1 MKKVLSKKL
10 CLLFS
15 MILLILFLGFTLW
28 WYGLFDD
35 FGKTGEMFDSSSID
49 FLDTGEIAVYGMPD
63 PNEQWRKGIA
73 GMTTENVIKDFLA
86 CTPTAISQGIYNMP
100 RSFSRLYQPEDY
112 RPFHSPGPFT
122 EYVDILLKR
131 NNAAVILLHYYEEMS
146 TEGIYGN
153 KEAFGCFEL
162 ILAQPRFQRHLT
174 PEDRAR
180 IPEIVK
186 QKQLEKFADPDYSSH
201 QYYNFLYT
209 DAYSVDEE
217 GWIHW
222 DEEKLKEY
230 AKPFAYL
237 AEIEDSKELEAELQQ
252 FKTQQK
258 KERCQESLN
267 TSRQNLSQRL
277 SFRFDSCG

>member
-1 MKKVLSKKL
+1 MKKVFSKKL

-15 MILLILFLGFTLW
+15 LILFLGFTLW
-28 WYGLFDD
+28 WYGFFSDIGKKDEPFDVFSLNKSKPNNLGLYD
-35 FGKTGEMFDSSSID
+35 
-49 FLDTGEIAVYGMPD
+49 PD
-63 PNEQWRKGIA
+63 PIDEWRRAISEI
-73 GMTTENVIKDFLA
+73 TTQNLA
-86 CTPTAISQGIYNMP
+86 ETFIQNSPIVVSQGIYNMP
-100 RSFSRLYQPEDY
+100 ASFSRLYQPQEDMA
-112 RPFHSPGPFT
+112 FSI
-122 EYVDILLKR
+122 YVDELLKR
-131 NNAAVILLHYYEEMS
+131 NNSAVILLHYYEEMS